1 MNEFK
6 KLMGDAI
13 SDETAVALQT
23 ILDTHLAESAT
34 KAKAEVDKLQEEL
47 TQAQEKANELQEA
60 LDNASKDKDDQMRLC
75 SQKAPTHLMRFASKF
90 GCLPVSF
97 SPKSGKASLTR

>member
-23 ILDTHLAESAT
+23 ILDTHLQES
-34 KAKAEVDKLQEEL
+34 KAKADEQVAALQEQL
-47 TQAQEKANELQEA
+47 KTAQDQADELQEA
-60 LDNASKDKDDQMRLC
+60 SINGMS
-75 SQKAPTHLMRFASKF
+75 S
-90 GCLPVSF
+90 V
-97 SPKSGKASLTR
+97 